1 MPVEP
6 ETVARAERAPSET
19 RKAAPEAGASL
30 GSFEPSARE
39 AEEPVAKV
47 IAEATTIPDAG
58 QPVASPIATPDVA
71 IEHGE
76 PAQRFEVAQTPAP
89 RPAEP
94 STVAVDV
101 RASLNDAGLELVETD
116 PSKAASTQAE
126 SEEPLKL
133 GRARAERQQPVE
145 EDLVQIETRK

>member
-47 IAEATTIPDAG
+47 IAEATTIADAG
-58 QPVASPIATPDVA
+58 QPVTSAIPTPDVA
-71 IEHGE
+71 IERIE
-76 PAQRFEVAQTPAP
+76 PAQRFEVPKSPAP
-89 RPAEP
+89 RRLEP
-94 STVAVDV
+94 SAAAVDV
-101 RASLNDAGLELVETD
+101 RVSLNDAGLELVETD
-116 PSKAASTQAE
+116 PSKTASTQAE
-126 SEEPLKL
+126 PEPVKL
-133 GRARAERQQPVE
+133 GRARSERHRPAE